1 MTKQS
6 AGVYV
11 HIPFCVKKCGYCD
24 FNAYSGYHDATKV
37 KYVDALCREIE
48 SRSEADTHVPTIF
61 FGGGTPTTLAAS
73 DLSRIL
79 ETVKRSFAVDT
90 EAEISLE
97 ANPSDATRE
106 YLTTLRRSG
115 FNRISFGVQ
124 TFNDRLLKSIDRI
137 HSAEDARTAVTA
149 AKEAGF
155 ENLSIDL
162 MFGLPRQTLA
172 DWDRSLDAAFALDV
186 PHLSMYGLIVEEG
199 TVFFAK
205 RERGKLPLPSEKI
218 EAAMFGRAIE
228 RAIPAGY
235 RRYEVSNYAR
245 PGFESRHNQIY
256 WRNEDYFG
264 FGAGAASYRG
274 GVRSMNER
282 LPGRFADRIYAG
294 GFATVEREELTPGE
308 AMGETMMV
316 GLRMATGIDLDAFAD
331 RFGVRAESHFA
342 AQIETLQKA
351 GMLET
356 AEGHLH
362 LTERGLF
369 LASEVMMRFL
379 A

>member
-1 MTKQS
+1 MKSQT

-24 FNAYSGYHDATKV
+24 FNAYSGYRDATKV
-37 KYVDALCREIE
+37 KYVDALCREIAG
-48 SRSEADTHVPTIF
+48 RSEPLTQVPTIF
-61 FGGGTPTTLAAS
+61 FGGGTPTTLSAS

-79 ETVKRSFAVDT
+79 ETVQRSFAVDAD
-90 EAEISLE
+90 AEISLE
-97 ANPSDATRE
+97 ANPSDATQE
-106 YLTTLRRSG
+106 YLAELRQSG

-137 HSAEDARTAVTA
+137 HSADDARTAVAA
-149 AKEAGF
+149 AKAAGF
-155 ENLSIDL
+155 GNLSIDL

-199 TVFFAK
+199 TVFWAK
-205 RERGKLPLPSEKI
+205 KERGKLPLPSEKI

-235 RRYEVSNYAR
+235 GRYEVSNYAR

-264 FGAGAASYRG
+264 FGAGAASYRAG
-274 GVRSMNER
+274 IRSLNER
-282 LPGRFADRIYAG
+282 LPGRFADRVNADG
-294 GFATVEREELTPGE
+294 TATVEQEELTDTE

-316 GLRMATGIDLDAFAD
+316 GLRMASGIDLNLFAD
-331 RFGVRAESHFA
+331 RFGVRAEAHFA
-342 AQIETLQKA
+342 SQIADLQTS
-351 GMLET
+351 GLLEVT
-356 AEGHLH
+356 DGYLR

>member
-1 MTKQS
+1 MTNQI

-24 FNAYSGYHDATKV
+24 FNAYSGYREATKV
-37 KYVDALCREIE
+37 KYVEALCREIE
-48 SRSEADTHVPTIF
+48 ARAEPTTRVPTIF

-73 DLSRIL
+73 DLARIL
-79 ETVKRSFAVDT
+79 QTVQKSFAVDPD
-90 EAEISLE
+90 AEISLE
-97 ANPSDATRE
+97 ANPSDATE
-106 YLTTLRRSG
+106 AYLTELRQSG
-115 FNRISFGVQ
+115 FNRLSFGVQ

-137 HSAEDARTAVTA
+137 HSAEDARTAVTFA
-149 AKEAGF
+149 RAAGF
-155 ENLSIDL
+155 DNLSIDL

-172 DWDRSLDAAFALDV
+172 DWDRSLDAAFALGV
-186 PHLSMYGLIVEEG
+186 SHISMYGLIVEEG
-199 TVFFAK
+199 TVFWAK
-205 RERGKLPLPSEKI
+205 RERGKLALPSEKI
-218 EAAMFGRAIE
+218 EAAMFGRALE
-228 RAIPAGY
+228 RASAAGY
-235 RRYEVSNYAR
+235 QRYEVSNYAH

-274 GVRSMNER
+274 GIRSMNER
-282 LPGRFADRIYAG
+282 LPGRFADRVNANG
-294 GFATVEREELTPGE
+294 LATVEQEALTVTE

-316 GLRMATGIDLDAFAD
+316 GLRMASGIDLDRFAA
-331 RFGVRAESHFA
+331 RFGVRAENHFA
-342 AQIETLQKA
+342 PQIESLQAA
-351 GMLET
+351 GLLEIT
-356 AEGHLH
+356 EGHLR